1 MATEPT
7 RAAALGAALFLVL
20 GTAACSADS
29 DKSENLLKETP
40 LDQACGGIFTQQMKK
55 EAKNPRVHAVKTE
68 SYQESAA
75 DLVRPDEHTLFASKK
90 LCRITP
96 LEKDK
101 QISSLVSIYAE
112 WEATKPRNGKS
123 TEWRSSTNGGQFS
136 GSLVILCPKP
146 GGREFKEHPSAEL
159 SLFDELHLSNNSRAK
174 LLIAAAKKFVPHM
187 QCTNKIT
194 YPDPDEVAPR

>member
-1 MATEPT
+1 MRE
-7 RAAALGAALFLVL
+7 
-20 GTAACSADS
+20 
-29 DKSENLLKETP
+29 
-40 LDQACGGIFTQQMKK
+40 
-55 EAKNPRVHAVKTE
+55 EAKKTRVHAVKTE

-75 DLVRPDEHTLFASKK
+75 DLVRPDEHTLFASKN
-90 LCRITP
+90 LCRIAP